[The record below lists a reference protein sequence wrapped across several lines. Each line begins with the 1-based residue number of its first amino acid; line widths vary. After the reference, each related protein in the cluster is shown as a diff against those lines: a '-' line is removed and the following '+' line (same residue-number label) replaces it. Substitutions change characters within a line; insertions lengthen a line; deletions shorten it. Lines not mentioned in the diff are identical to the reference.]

1 MIIGTH
7 AMSSG
12 IPIMNECITDRNTYL
27 KILLVV
33 MLESENFFLSNS
45 DLVYVN
51 KTKVPK
57 KIKTEDVRVYLLKII
72 DGREITKK

>member
-12 IPIMNECITDRNTYL
+12 IPIMNECITDKNTYL
-27 KILLVV
+27 KMLLVV
-33 MLESENFFLSNS
+33 MLESEKFFLSNS

-57 KIKTEDVRVYLLKII
+57 KIKTDDVRVYLLKII